1 MSLIKSVYTFG
12 AIISTSIIAVIAIL
26 LFADFVGAA
35 QSENRADYYNQ
46 TLANGSVFFMTD
58 GLCIANNGD
67 ITLNAGN
74 ITAGDALTA
83 GGWTTAGLNDDYI
96 GDSGYCGSKSI
107 LINTGS
113 AQYTG
118 VQDNAFNGIIQWTAN
133 CSSNL
138 CSFGVY
144 NYYDGTNRHG
154 FDWDRTNLR
163 AKDASGPLANCG
175 ALPLDG
181 TPFNASLRYNRTGFL
196 DFYYNNTLCHSKVV
210 VDGDEHKFKN
220 IVYQFGDTTPYEVL
234 QFFVAKGGIPEA
246 VPAPPPAS
254 NETVTFVSPTPA
266 NNSHNNTQ
274 VYLNMTAT
282 NNLTAL
288 WFGNSSTL
296 TNADRIFI
304 NQSMGTNG
312 SKNWLTNVTTEG
324 TYYYKAAA
332 DSNSN
337 TSLYTWVYDVSVPTI
352 TIRADNGFTSG
363 NYSRAN
369 RYNRTLPFN
378 LTIQDNIG
386 LYGFLINITHSNG
399 TSVFSYE
406 NTSLSGFS
414 WNYTTNI
421 SLLGWANN
429 TRYNILL
436 QAADSHTATD
446 IKDYRVRKSNSRID
460 FDTAEGNS
468 IAIYS
473 DQMASVDARKK
484 RDRYE
489 FDFNFV
495 MAGKKPRTFHVT
507 SENPIRYIPDSP
519 YQGHFVVW
527 NGHGGNWIDFEGT
540 SDIPTITKVDDRHY
554 TVSFSGIDDQAT
566 FRSIGGLNV
575 RTENYTWYKGGYHM
589 TIPAGLDQVN
599 STLTLN
605 ITYDSSIAGIN
616 ASLVYNTTQNPI
628 TSRTIY
634 SDYMIFNASVTA
646 PTLTNNSNVSFYWAV
661 NVTQNDANSYNFS
674 LSGLHQ
680 VDAFLIDDCTLYSF
694 KALNFTL
701 KDEISTSY
709 VSGDTTGV
717 FNYSKSGIYK
727 QYSLTATAKQSFGI
741 CLSTNTPL
749 ATAYSLAYSATSYP
763 QRTYSED
770 SQTLSATQ
778 QNTTLWMLNTS
789 YGIYTTFKVVDQ
801 FNNALKDVTAEMAD
815 TIGGVSQLIEG
826 KMTDSAGV
834 ATFWADPDESY
845 EFTFTKTGY
854 TTQILSIT
862 PTDKDIY
869 TVIMAS
875 ETSSNLT
882 NVDEGDLLL
891 GAELK

>member
-1 MSLIKSVYTFG
+1 MAFVDEARIMIKAGDGGKGCESFYQDKRTRYPKPDGGDGGKGGDVLFIADRGMQTLLDYRFKQHYQGERGGHASSKNKKGKDGRHCTLRVPVGTILRDEKTRLLIKDLVEEGQSV
-12 AIISTSIIAVIAIL
+12 I
-26 LFADFVGAA
+26 
-35 QSENRADYYNQ
+35 
-46 TLANGSVFFMTD
+46 
-58 GLCIANNGD
+58 
-67 ITLNAGN
+67 
-74 ITAGDALTA
+74 
-83 GGWTTAGLNDDYI
+83 
-96 GDSGYCGSKSI
+96 
-107 LINTGS
+107 
-113 AQYTG
+113 
-118 VQDNAFNGIIQWTAN
+118 
-133 CSSNL
+133 
-138 CSFGVY
+138 
-144 NYYDGTNRHG
+144 
-154 FDWDRTNLR
+154 
-163 AKDASGPLANCG
+163 
-175 ALPLDG
+175 
-181 TPFNASLRYNRTGFL
+181 
-196 DFYYNNTLCHSKVV
+196 
-210 VDGDEHKFKN
+210 
-220 IVYQFGDTTPYEVL
+220 
-234 QFFVAKGGIPEA
+234 VAKGGMGGRGNGHHRPLTMPHAGE
-246 VPAPPPAS
+246 
-254 NETVTFVSPTPA
+254 ERTVHLELKIIADVGLVGFPNV
-266 NNSHNNTQ
+266 
-274 VYLNMTAT
+274 
-282 NNLTAL
+282 
-288 WFGNSSTL
+288 GKSTL
-296 TNADRIFI
+296 ISAV
-304 NQSMGTNG
+304 
-312 SKNWLTNVTTEG
+312 SKVKSKIASYPFTTKQPILGIVEG
-324 TYYYKAAA
+324 
-332 DSNSN
+332 D
-337 TSLYTWVYDVSVPTI
+337 
-352 TIRADNGFTSG
+352 
-363 NYSRAN
+363 
-369 RYNRTLPFN
+369 
-378 LTIQDNIG
+378 
-386 LYGFLINITHSNG
+386 
-399 TSVFSYE
+399 
-406 NTSLSGFS
+406 
-414 WNYTTNI
+414 
-421 SLLGWANN
+421 
-429 TRYNILL
+429 
-436 QAADSHTATD
+436 
-446 IKDYRVRKSNSRID
+446 
-460 FDTAEGNS
+460 
-468 IAIYS
+468 
-473 DQMASVDARKK
+473 
-484 RDRYE
+484 
-489 FDFNFV
+489 DFNFV

-741 CLSTNTPL
+741 CLSTNTTL

-882 NVDEGDLLL
+882 NVDEGVTYFWVPSSSPLINGTRYNFSINLTSSFYSLHNCTLTLKYPNGSSINSTTYNSTGTTCYPTLEHNTGTNLTQIMSEVAVFLGDSNFTVTQVYSIQSVYVGAYSIKNFLNNLTDFDEWGFDDFTLSIIAVLCIVFIMGAARKTDAIDVISSQYVDDDEAMLLL
-891 GAELK
+891 LMILVMFFSAIGWMSFGLQTVGHPAITQYGISILVTLMVIGYMLKKHLGQA